1 MNEWEIRGFPDRF
14 VVSLSFEMLTQL
26 IFGIELEATEFTV
39 SRFVERGFAA
49 LASVAGSA
57 GGGCSGGG
65 GSGVSIAVGD
75 RVFEND
81 SIESSQ
87 KLRGHNQKSPP

>member
-1 MNEWEIRGFPDRF
+1 MNEWEIRGFPNRF
-14 VVSLSFEMLTQL
+14 FVSLSFEMLTQL
-26 IFGIELEATEFTV
+26 IFGIELKATEFTV

-49 LASVAGSA
+49 LASVAG
-57 GGGCSGGG
+57 GRCGG
-65 GSGVSIAVGD
+65 GSSRVSIAVGD

>member
-26 IFGIELEATEFTV
+26 IFGIKLEATEFAV
-39 SRFVERGFAA
+39 SGFVERGFAA
-49 LASVAGSA
+49 LASVAGGRGGRS
-57 GGGCSGGG
+57 GGCGNGIL
-65 GSGVSIAVGD
+65 IAIGD
-75 RVFEND
+75 RVFKND